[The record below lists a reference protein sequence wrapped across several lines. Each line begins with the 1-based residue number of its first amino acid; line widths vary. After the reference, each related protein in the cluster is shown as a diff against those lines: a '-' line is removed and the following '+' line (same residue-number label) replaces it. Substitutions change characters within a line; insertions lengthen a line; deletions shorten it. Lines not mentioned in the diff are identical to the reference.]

1 MTFGLEVS
9 DLHVFGLEAVADFAA
24 VDVSGLFVMIEV
36 VAYLEQVLRI
46 LSPHLIWALLSQFF
60 H

>member
-1 MTFGLEVS
+1 MTFGLEDF
-9 DLHVFGLEAVADFAA
+9 DLHVFGLEAVDFAA

-36 VAYLEQVLRI
+36 FAYLEQVLRI